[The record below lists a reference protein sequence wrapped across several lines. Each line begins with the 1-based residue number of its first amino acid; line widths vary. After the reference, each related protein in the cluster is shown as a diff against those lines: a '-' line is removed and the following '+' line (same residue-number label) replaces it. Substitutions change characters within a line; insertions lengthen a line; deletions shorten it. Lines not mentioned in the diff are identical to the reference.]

1 MSEAKGLKHG
11 KRQAGEG
18 PSGHLQPEIPVRHT
32 FGWERNAADREPLC
46 INIAPRGGRL
56 QALLLAPPPYLIG
69 RPICARTS
77 PSGGPRAADPG

>member
-1 MSEAKGLKHG
+1 MSEARGLEHG

-32 FGWERNAADREPLC
+32 IGSEINAADREPLY

-56 QALLLAPPPYLIG
+56 QALILAPPPVSHGSSHLRPQPAFG
-69 RPICARTS
+69 RPTGC
-77 PSGGPRAADPG
+77 